1 MRALVKSLLCVVV
14 LSLVAVRLSAQQ
26 VRSRFDGA
34 WKVVRVDVVS
44 PDSTYQEEPNPGLAV
59 ISGRHFSLIL
69 VMPNSDGVQQA
80 SQPSTIEQKAAR
92 YDQLIVRAGT
102 LEVKD
107 TLFIQHVEHAKNPT
121 QVGTT
126 DTRRFRLRGDTLWLV
141 STEPW
146 SKDPKKSVRT
156 TVVGVRQR

>member
-14 LSLVAVRLSAQQ
+14 LSLVTVPLSAQG
-26 VRSRFDGA
+26 RSRFDGA
-34 WKVVRVDVVS
+34 WKAVRIEVVS
-44 PDSTYQEEPNPGLAV
+44 PDSTYGQEPFPGLAIV
-59 ISGRHFSLIL
+59 SGGHYSQIW

-80 SQPSTIEQKAAR
+80 SQPSTVEQKAAR
-92 YDQLIVRAGT
+92 YDQLIVNAGT

-107 TLFIQHVEHAKNPT
+107 TLLIYHREYAKNPK

-126 DTRRFRLRGDTLWLV
+126 DTRRFRLLGDTLWLV